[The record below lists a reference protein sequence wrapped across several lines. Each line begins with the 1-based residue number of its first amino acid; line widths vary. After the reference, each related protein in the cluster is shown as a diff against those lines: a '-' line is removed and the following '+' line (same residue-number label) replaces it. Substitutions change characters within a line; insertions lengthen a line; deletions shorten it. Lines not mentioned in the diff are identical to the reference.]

1 MRRRKIRRAP
11 QNTSCA
17 ACCMRAL
24 RLSLGHKTVCSL
36 IHTLQGHLLAHLLA
50 HIKFPRDLLAHLL
63 AHHQPKLIPT
73 GLARTD
79 ELDDSRAAKDV
90 ELTLCSRLAASKRF
104 SNRSCS
110 KSFATSEQFQ
120 NPIAATLSF
129 VLYGLCFGLA
139 AVFNADPLVQSIPR
153 TSASYHIV
161 LIANQSQLR
170 RQDFA
175 DTGSEVTDRSRDTI
189 LADYSHKA
197 PSSRTQKCT
206 MFWLGA
212 VQRRKEQRKPSIASI
227 NQHWKTQ
234 SGSAGTCCRSS
245 SATFT
250 VRRFQNLHGSFLGCV
265 GLAKLEE
272 VDF

>member
-1 MRRRKIRRAP
+1 MLRRSV
-11 QNTSCA
+11 T
-17 ACCMRAL
+17 
-24 RLSLGHKTVCSL
+24 
-36 IHTLQGHLLAHLLA
+36 
-50 HIKFPRDLLAHLL
+50 
-63 AHHQPKLIPT
+63 T

-79 ELDDSRAAKDV
+79 ELDRSRASKEV
-90 ELTLCSRLAASKRF
+90 ELTLCGRLAASKRI

-110 KSFATSEQFQ
+110 KSLATGEQFQ
-120 NPIAATLSF
+120 NPIAATLPF

-175 DTGSEVTDRSRDTI
+175 VAGSEVTDRSRDNI

-206 MFWLGA
+206 ILWRGA
-212 VQRRKEQRKPSIASI
+212 GCRIMKSL
-227 NQHWKTQ
+227 T
-234 SGSAGTCCRSS
+234 CRS
-245 SATFT
+245 APF
-250 VRRFQNLHGSFLGCV
+250 VPNR
-265 GLAKLEE
+265 
-272 VDF
+272 

>member
-1 MRRRKIRRAP
+1 MDRHRKPKQLAQYAKNLGKTRVFERRGQEPNNPQNPWENRSLKTRRRKIRRAP

-36 IHTLQGHLLAHLLA
+36 IHTLQGHLLAH
-50 HIKFPRDLLAHLL
+50 IKFSRDLLAHLL

-79 ELDDSRAAKDV
+79 ELDRSRAAKDV

-206 MFWLGA
+206 ILWRGA
-212 VQRRKEQRKPSIASI
+212 GCRIMKSL
-227 NQHWKTQ
+227 T
-234 SGSAGTCCRSS
+234 CRS
-245 SATFT
+245 APF
-250 VRRFQNLHGSFLGCV
+250 VPNR
-265 GLAKLEE
+265 
-272 VDF
+272 